1 MGKKDGG
8 MAEAIDGPKLAA
20 HVSAALT
27 SGY

>member
-1 MGKKDGG
+1 MGKKEGG
-8 MAEAIDGPKLAA
+8 RAEEIDGPTFAA